1 MNKVV
6 HIHHF
11 VTPLKIK
18 MYIHG
23 NSEQAKQSRDL
34 ITNAF
39 LKLTEQ
45 ETFDEITITQICQY
59 AEVARPTFYRNFE
72 SKAAVLEQ
80 YLFKIS
86 TDLISLN
93 EYSKSDPYEIIY
105 DYYTVVLNYKPILK
119 YVESNGLSYL
129 MKKTIRKALGQ
140 FHFSLQIENSELP
153 QEYYDF
159 LTDYVSSTI
168 CSVLEQWVKHD
179 FIESVDELTKLTT
192 LFLSKVQ
199 KR

>member
-1 MNKVV
+1 
-6 HIHHF
+6 
-11 VTPLKIK
+11 

-23 NSEQAKQSRDL
+23 KSEQAKLSRDL
-34 ITNAF
+34 IINAF

-45 ETFDEITITQICQY
+45 ENFDEITITQICQY
-59 AEVARPTFYRNFE
+59 AEVARPTFYRNFG

-86 TDLISLN
+86 TDLISFN
-93 EYSKSDPYEIIY
+93 EHSKSDPYEIIH

-129 MKKTIRKALGQ
+129 MKQTIRKALGQ
-140 FHFSLQIENSELP
+140 FCFSFQTENGELP
-153 QEYYDF
+153 QQYYDF
-159 LTDYVSSTI
+159 LMDYISSTT

-179 FIESVDELTKLTT
+179 FAESVDELTRLTV

-199 KR
+199 KK